1 MKKVIGIFAVVAMA
15 FGVTTFVVDNNS
27 NEFDFL
33 DDISSMIACDDC
45 HREGDDR
52 GNGNNNA

>member
-1 MKKVIGIFAVVAMA
+1 MKKVISIFAVAAMA
-15 FGVTTFVVDNNS
+15 FGVTTFVVDSNS

-45 HREGDDR
+45 SGTEDDR
-52 GNGNNNA
+52 GKEKNT

>member
-1 MKKVIGIFAVVAMA
+1 MKKVISIFAVAAMA
-15 FGVTTFVVDNNS
+15 FGVTTFVVDSNS

-45 HREGDDR
+45 SREGDDR